1 MKNDKKGIAAAL
13 VREISELYISKTRE
27 EIEALGVKNA
37 YRPLLSALYAEDGGT
52 QLSLAERT
60 GIKAPTV
67 SITLRK
73 MEKEGMVNRVV
84 DESDLRKT
92 HVFLTE
98 KGKKLTEDM
107 NDCVAEINAGFTA
120 GMSKEQKEFFLL
132 SLTKIRDM
140 LK

>member
-1 MKNDKKGIAAAL
+1 MKNETKNTIAL
-13 VREISELYISKTRE
+13 NIKEINDLYIKKIKE
-27 EIEALGVKNA
+27 ETEAIGVKNA
-37 YRPLLSALYAEDGGT
+37 YRQLLSALYAQDGGT
-52 QLSLAERT
+52 QLSLADRT

-73 MEKEGMVNRVV
+73 MEKEGIVRRVV

-98 KGKKLTEDM
+98 KGKKVTLDM
-107 NDCVAEINAGFTA
+107 NKCMDRVNAVFTE
-120 GMSKEQKEFFLL
+120 GMTKEQKAFFAETLERI
-132 SLTKIRDM
+132 KEA

>member
-1 MKNDKKGIAAAL
+1 MKKETGNAAAL
-13 VREISELYISKTRE
+13 IKEISELYVLKIKKET
-27 EIEALGVKNA
+27 EAAGVKNA
-37 YRPLLSALYAEDGGT
+37 YRPLLAALYAEDGGT

-60 GIKAPTV
+60 EIKAPTV

-73 MEKEGMVNRVV
+73 MEKEGLVDRVV
-84 DESDLRKT
+84 DERDLRKT

-107 NDCVAEINAGFTA
+107 NRCIANINAAFTS
-120 GMSKEQKEFFLL
+120 GMNKEQKEFFLS
-132 SLTKIRDM
+132 SLEKIKTA